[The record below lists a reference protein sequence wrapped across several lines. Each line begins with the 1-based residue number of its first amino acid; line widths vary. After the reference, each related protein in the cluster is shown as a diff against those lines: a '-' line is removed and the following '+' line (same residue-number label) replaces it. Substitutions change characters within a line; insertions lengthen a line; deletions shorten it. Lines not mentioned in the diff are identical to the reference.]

1 MAKPALMQAGLSA
14 DTAEQMIEMSHAINN
29 GRMVPLEKRDESN
42 TTPTTFESFTA
53 EALVP
58 AYNGQSASI

>member
-1 MAKPALMQAGLSA
+1 
-14 DTAEQMIEMSHAINN
+14 MIEMSHAINN

-53 EALVP
+53 EVLVP
-58 AYNGQSASI
+58 AYNGRSASI